1 VAIAGFAEFMN
12 LTYHSELLHFAMK
25 WLKFDYFYLA
35 FASFCQWME
44 IIGSFHRKKTVV
56 AKPFCQQELVF
67 PPFGK

>member
-44 IIGSFHRKKTVV
+44 IIGSFHRKKPSWQNLF
-56 AKPFCQQELVF
+56 ASKN
-67 PPFGK
+67 